1 MTTKININDAEY
13 ELDTA
18 LAEKAGYLKKV
29 HPPITNIQVGD
40 VYKGY
45 SMGVMLVISSWNH
58 TGWSLVRLDGG
69 LQAFSDHQNL
79 SKEALIDFLNF
90 NRCWLVKNI
99 NHKIIELLEKENS

>member
-58 TGWSLVRLDGG
+58 TGWSLVGLDGG